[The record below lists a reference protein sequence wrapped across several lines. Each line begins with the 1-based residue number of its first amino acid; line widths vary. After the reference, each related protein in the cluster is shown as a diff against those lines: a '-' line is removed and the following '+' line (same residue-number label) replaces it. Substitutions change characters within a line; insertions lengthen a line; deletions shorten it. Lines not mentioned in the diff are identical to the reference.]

1 MYVRT
6 GFVKAWNEKED
17 LKGKLEIKKEVYGR
31 AQCAWCNIPA
41 V

>member
-17 LKGKLEIKKEVYGR
+17 LKGKLEIKVCLVQYSGSFISWR
-31 AQCAWCNIPA
+31 
-41 V
+41 